1 MRLALSAVG
10 VAALLA
16 AGVVHA
22 AWTPPDAWLA
32 QARCV
37 HQHEA
42 PWSANTGNGYFGGL
56 QMDYGFMRTY
66 GSAYLARYGTAD
78 HWPPAVQIAVAIRA
92 YASGRGFY
100 PWPNTARACGL
111 L

>member
-1 MRLALSAVG
+1 MG
-10 VAALLA
+10 
-16 AGVVHA
+16 
-22 AWTPPDAWLA
+22 
-32 QARCV
+32 
-37 HQHEA
+37 HE
-42 PWSANTGNGYFGGL
+42 NIKTTDHY
-56 QMDYGFMRTY
+56 
-66 GSAYLARYGTAD
+66 YGTAD